1 MEDLITSLEDQVR
14 AKERPVSPS
23 TLARQAESAIE
34 IECEMLRDNVQ
45 HLEKKL
51 ASIQST
57 LEDTRHTSEREEA
70 AARERLARHKE
81 REDAVRKELAE
92 AHKELERVGKSEEG
106 ARARVE
112 EIEEALRENTVA
124 LENARAEIEGLRAE
138 IAVRLWLWRVVEVA
152 HCLHRISRAMLLMAG
167 HHLRVQVA
175 RQVSAPYH
183 VIEL

>member
-1 MEDLITSLEDQVR
+1 MEDLITSLEEQVR

-51 ASIQST
+51 AGMQST
-57 LEDTRHTSEREEA
+57 LEDTRHASEREEA

-81 REDAVRKELAE
+81 REEAVRKELAE
-92 AHKELERVGKSEEG
+92 AHKELERVAKSEEG

-138 IAVRLWLWRVVEVA
+138 IAVRFFLRCGTLWKVA
-152 HCLHRISRAMLLMAG
+152 HCPKGPRG
-167 HHLRVQVA
+167 
-175 RQVSAPYH
+175 
-183 VIEL
+183 